1 MKLPKK
7 ELTADES
14 KKIIVRS
21 LRHQVATWNE
31 DVLPDA
37 VFKKI
42 IIHVDPNL
50 IPDRELLSN
59 KRLVENI
66 DWNSLSNI
74 KAIRMIMRD
83 KNIIDRIDLNKYKFK
98 LSELIPLF
106 MHHEDLIDYFDI
118 DFVSLTSKEAVNML
132 QISESFIDKIEL
144 EKYKYNSSDTIDI
157 IRKFGNNDRIM
168 AKLDIASLDHFGVR
182 TILKK
187 TGDKYIGKI
196 DSKKIKSTDWIEIL
210 KKRPELFEYCNLMLF
225 EKGDRY
231 LLVKLVQMFPQ
242 LSYLI
247 EENKNKISAI
257 GWEELL
263 IHNPEKYS
271 EICKYELLS
280 KKNWEN
286 IIKKQPLLR
295 ATMKKHIIF

>member
-7 ELTADES
+7 EITVAES
-14 KKIIVRS
+14 KKIITRS
-21 LRHQVATWNE
+21 LCHQIATWNE
-31 DVLPDA
+31 DIIPEA
-37 VFKKI
+37 IFKRI
-42 IIHVDPNL
+42 IINVDPNL

-59 KRLVENI
+59 KRLVNSI

-83 KNIIDRIDLNKYKFK
+83 KSIIDKIDLNKYKFK

-106 MHHEDLIDYFDI
+106 LHHEDLIEYFDI
-118 DFVSLTSKEAVNML
+118 DFVSLTPKEAVNML
-132 QISESFIDKIEL
+132 QISESFIEKIEL

-157 IRKFGNNDRIM
+157 IRKFGNNDKIM

-187 TGDKYIGKI
+187 TGAKYIGKI
-196 DSKKIKSTDWIEIL
+196 DSKKIKATDWIEIL
-210 KKRPELFEYCNLMLF
+210 RKRPELFEYCNLLLF

-247 EENKNKISAI
+247 EENKDKISAI

-271 EICKYELLS
+271 EICRYELLS
-280 KKNWEN
+280 KKHWEN
-286 IIKKQPLLR
+286 IIKKQPLLKT
-295 ATMKKHIIF
+295 TMKKYVIY